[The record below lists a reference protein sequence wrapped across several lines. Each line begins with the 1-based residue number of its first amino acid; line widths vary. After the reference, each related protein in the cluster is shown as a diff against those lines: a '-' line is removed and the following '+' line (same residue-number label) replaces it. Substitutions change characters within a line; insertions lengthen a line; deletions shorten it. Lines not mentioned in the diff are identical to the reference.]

1 MKEQSPKKPPIK
13 TAMRLPAELHA
24 DLKEA
29 AEREDH
35 SMNDE
40 IILRCTAMSGG
51 ASLAT
56 ILAQTQRL
64 SEENRQL
71 KAEIQKTQQ
80 MVQSI
85 IDALG
90 PGRKR

>member
-1 MKEQSPKKPPIK
+1 
-13 TAMRLPAELHA
+13 
-24 DLKEA
+24 
-29 AEREDH
+29 
-35 SMNDE
+35 
-40 IILRCTAMSGG
+40 MSGG

-85 IDALG
+85 IDALR